1 MLLINLIFHYL
12 TIKKDNKDKDN
23 KNNKEDNKTQHK
35 TNKIS
40 KKLNYNKNK
49 SNEKLNI
56 EIPKTSDVCLLS
68 TIGLTALSG
77 VGFILARKKK

>member
-1 MLLINLIFHYL
+1 MDKIIIKNARENNLKGI
-12 TIKKDNKDKDN
+12 
-23 KNNKEDNKTQHK
+23 
-35 TNKIS
+35 
-40 KKLNYNKNK
+40 
-49 SNEKLNI
+49 NI